1 MKASELRNKSAAELQ
16 QELLSLRKEQFALRL
31 QRATGQAVKPDQ
43 FSKVRRNIARAKTVQ
58 HAQRLQRAQGAG
70 GKA

>member
-1 MKASELRNKSAAELQ
+1 MKASELRNKTPAELR

-43 FSKVRRNIARAKTVQ
+43 FAKVRRNIARAKTVQ
-58 HAQRLQRAQGAG
+58 RAQRANPAG
-70 GKA
+70 GK